1 MAKLCDNTKALM
13 PECRGSSP
21 RWVEEVISLSPSLIF
36 LLSTDSDL
44 SGILK
49 LALRDLSL
57 VWRL

>member
-1 MAKLCDNTKALM
+1 M

-21 RWVEEVISLSPSLIF
+21 RWVEVISLSPSLIF

-57 VWRL
+57 GWRL

>member
-13 PECRGSSP
+13 PECRGSSLH
-21 RWVEEVISLSPSLIF
+21 WVEVISVSPSLIF